1 MNTWIWGPPKWKF
14 LHSLSFS
21 PDAPRHAP
29 VVSQF
34 LNTLSSVLPCKYCR
48 ESYRQYVRQLS
59 DAANAPLEQ
68 IVSKRHLPRWMY
80 DLHDKVNE
88 KLDKQLA
95 AENAKQSGIRLK
107 GVERDALCRKRQ
119 ITFEC
124 LTKRFVLRPISFCA
138 EDVWEF
144 LIIFSYNMDLT
155 RDHADSCML
164 QDWHTFFNLMPQVAE
179 LAGASASLVAALASV
194 PTLMMSTQSF
204 LAAVVQ
210 AQTQY
215 ENKPFT
221 SVTVTQVQQLYNYAK
236 ASVCK
241 HGSCA

>member
-21 PDAPRHAP
+21 PDAHAHAS
-29 VVSQF
+29 VVAQF
-34 LNTLSSVLPCKYCR
+34 LNTLSAVLPCKYCR
-48 ESYRQYVRQLS
+48 ESYHKFVQQLCLT
-59 DAANAPLEQ
+59 ANMSLQEIIATGRLA
-68 IVSKRHLPRWMY
+68 RWMY

-95 AENAKQSGIRLK
+95 AEHAKQSGVK
-107 GVERDALCRKRQ
+107 VTDEQQDALCRKRQ

-124 LTKRFVLRPISFCA
+124 LTKRFVLRPISFCS

-144 LIIFSYNMDLT
+144 LLIFSYNMDLT
-155 RDHADSCML
+155 RDQANSRMV
-164 QDWHTFFNLMPQVAE
+164 QQWHMFFQLLPQVAQ
-179 LAGASASLVAALASV
+179 LAGASHELTAALARASSLSV
-194 PTLMMSTQSF
+194 NQSY
-204 LAAVVQ
+204 LTAVVQ
-210 AQTQY
+210 AQAQY
-215 ENKPFT
+215 ENTPFIADM
-221 SVTVTQVQQLYNYAK
+221 VTQVQQLYDYAK